1 MAGDGG
7 LDPTLVY
14 SYDDSLLDTPLTPV
28 TPVTPVADPAAGDV
42 GQGDGGNPAGS
53 RPVEWSRVLWWL
65 AQRRPH
71 PVRWLGDALLFLA
84 SVDREQVGSG
94 GERYRYQTIA
104 VLMLLTGA
112 QACYSSALFMSVSL
126 GRSLRSEIWFGVVF
140 AAAVIFIDRSII
152 GYAPKARLNK
162 KTGAPVAPRKLS
174 GVLLVRLV
182 IAIAA
187 ALLMSEMILLQVFA
201 GDIGEQI
208 QVNQLIAKQGAD
220 AQIEA
225 TYKARIAKLQQQ
237 VTDAQESVD
246 RQASKA
252 NAAYQAMNCQEFGCR
267 ADGVTVAAGTGPGF
281 RAAQQNYE
289 NAETALTNAQH
300 DLQTVTAEV
309 QPEINLDNAQEQAAL
324 NAAQGPISHADK
336 VLSQEEALWQLT
348 VTHGTVLVTRVV
360 LELLILGIDL
370 APILTKL
377 SGRTSLHDIRAYY
390 SDIDA
395 LEKARHD
402 VTTSLYKHG
411 EQAKL
416 DRQVHD
422 LEMGDSLFEAQ
433 RDSEVAR
440 AKVAADG
447 QVSRYANDL
456 SAHREM
462 LWAHH
467 RYLIGL
473 PPPSSWPRRGTARGS
488 RQGLRQPG
496 VAPGSQNDDDDNDVR
511 VAFGQPGIPT
521 GSDGGQAGAPLGAPV
536 AYLDPLAPSA
546 DPSSGPGANPF
557 APPAGPPTPPTILG
571 PPTWTPDPVP
581 GPAGSYWTRTSG
593 QIDEQAGIYAA
604 QQAAQEGAGGPLLG
618 GRWML
623 HGPLP
628 GADPGGGGTV
638 LRAKDGQSADQSAWY
653 VVKTVPSGEVE
664 KSARRSIR
672 QLGLRHE
679 ERAASVISENVGE
692 VLDHGEDNGFFYLVY
707 PLYEPGSLSAHC
719 DRFRGRLTLPW
730 CAGVI
735 HEVLTGLMAAADV
748 GLVHLDIKPGN
759 IVMDGDRAR
768 VIDWGLSRKFDAARP
783 STWVARGT
791 PFFAC
796 PEQLSGSAPG
806 WDTPRADLYGAG
818 AVFYWLLTG
827 EPPLWHDAGD
837 DGDDPF
843 GYRNLI
849 VAGVRPQRVDELVRG
864 VPRELGLLINGWL
877 SFEPADRV
885 PRGTPVRDSIRV
897 ARAELDAL
905 RPGLPDIT
913 VGQVTGRRRGGRA

>member
-1 MAGDGG
+1 MAGNDA

-14 SYDDSLLDTPLTPV
+14 TYDDSPLDTPLTPV
-28 TPVTPVADPAAGDV
+28 TLPLSTAAGGGDQADDASPVAPQRTD
-42 GQGDGGNPAGS
+42 
-53 RPVEWSRVLWWL
+53 WSHLLRLL
-65 AQRRPH
+65 MRRRPH
-71 PVRWLGDALLFLA
+71 PFRWLGNSLLFLA
-84 SVDREQVGSG
+84 SVDREQIGSR

-104 VLMLLTGA
+104 VLMLLTGV
-112 QACYSSALFMSVSL
+112 QACYSAALFIAVSL
-126 GRSLRSEIWFGVVF
+126 GRSLRGEIWFGLVF

-152 GYAPKARLNK
+152 SYAPKARLNK
-162 KTGAPVAPRKLS
+162 RTGAPVPPRKLS
-174 GVLLVRLV
+174 GVLIVRLV

-208 QVNQLIAKQGAD
+208 QVNQLNAKQAAD
-220 AQIEA
+220 TQIEA

-237 VTDAQESVD
+237 ITDAQGNVD
-246 RQASKA
+246 AQTVKA

-267 ADGVTVAAGTGPGF
+267 SNGITIAAGTGPGF

-289 NAETALTNAQH
+289 NAEAALTNAQH
-300 DLQTVTAEV
+300 HLHTVTAEV
-309 QPEINLDNAQEQAAL
+309 QPEINLDNAQEQAAI
-324 NAAQGPISHADK
+324 NAAQAPISHADK
-336 VLSQEEALWQLT
+336 VLSQEEALWQLM
-348 VTHGTVLVTRVV
+348 VTHGTVLATRVV

-390 SDIDA
+390 ADIDT
-395 LEKARHD
+395 LERERHE
-402 VTTSLYKHG
+402 VTNSLYKHQ

-416 DRQVHD
+416 NRQVHD
-422 LEMGDSLFEAQ
+422 LEIGDALFEAQ
-433 RDSEVAR
+433 RNSEVAQ
-440 AKVAADG
+440 AKITADG

-456 SAHREM
+456 NAHGRM

-467 RYLIGL
+467 RYLIGRPL
-473 PPPSSWPRRGTARGS
+473 PNSWPPKGAAENSQRQWPRGAASGDPYDADDEDVTA
-488 RQGLRQPG
+488 
-496 VAPGSQNDDDDNDVR
+496 
-511 VAFGQPGIPT
+511 VAFGLHGIPT
-521 GSDGGQAGAPLGAPV
+521 GNDGGQVGVGLLGAPV
-536 AYLDPLAPSA
+536 APVDPLAPPA
-546 DPSSGPGANPF
+546 DPDRPAIDPF
-557 APPAGPPTPPTILG
+557 APPAGPPAPPAPVG
-571 PPTWTPDPVP
+571 PPAWTPDRVP
-581 GPAGSYWTRTSG
+581 GPVGSYWTRTSG
-593 QIDEQAGIYAA
+593 QIEEQAVIYSA
-604 QQAAQEGAGGPLLG
+604 QEAAQEGEDRAMLG
-618 GRWML
+618 DRWVL

-638 LRAKDGQSADQSAWY
+638 LRAKDGRGTDQSAWY

-664 KSARRSIR
+664 KSAKRSIR

-679 ERAASVISENVGE
+679 KRAAAVINDHVGE

-719 DRFRGRLTLPW
+719 DRFSGRLTLPW
-730 CAGVI
+730 CAKVV
-735 HEVLTGLMAAADV
+735 HEVLTGLMAAADR

-791 PFFAC
+791 PYFAC

-806 WDTPRADLYGAG
+806 WDTPRADLYGVG
-818 AVFYWLLTG
+818 ALFYWLLTG
-827 EPPLWHDAGD
+827 EPPLWQDAGE

-849 VAGVRPQRVDELVRG
+849 LSGTRPQPADELVPG
-864 VPRELGLLINGWL
+864 VPKELGRLLNRWL
-877 SFEPADRV
+877 SFDPADRV
-885 PRGTPVRDSIRV
+885 PQGTPVRDSIRV

-905 RPGLPDIT
+905 RPGLPGVI
-913 VGQVTGRRRGGRA
+913 VGRVVGRRRGRRA